1 MTPFIEGFLI
11 AFLAGITVG
20 WANRKILKFKKMR
33 SRRLRGTDRED
44 VPSDQPAFVSIDV
57 EVED

>member
-33 SRRLRGTDRED
+33 SRRLRGTGRED
-44 VPSDQPAFVSIDV
+44 IPSDQPAFVSVDV

>member
-20 WANRKILKFKKMR
+20 WANRKIMKFKKRR
-33 SRRLRGTDRED
+33 SQRLRGVAREE
-44 VPSDQPAFVSIDV
+44 VPADQPAFVSI
-57 EVED
+57 EVDLAN